1 MTTLLFQSD
10 VDRGDWWGEEL
21 GKRLP
26 GIELRIWPEIGDRE
40 SIDYALVWMPEL
52 GLLRSLPNLKAILS
66 LGAGVDH
73 IFRDPDLPPGVPI
86 ARVVDPELTAR
97 MTEFVLLHVLRYHRQ
112 QPAYD
117 AQQLEP
123 RWRQLHQPAA
133 HDRGVGIM
141 GMGELGADAGRRLAG
156 LDFRVAGW
164 SRSAKEIAGIESFHG
179 ADGLAPFLART
190 EILVC
195 LLPLTPATENM
206 LNADL
211 FAGLPEG
218 AVVIN
223 VARGGHLVEDDLIGA
238 LDSGHLAGATLDV
251 FRDEPLPADH
261 PFWRHPKITVTPHV
275 ASISDPRSAADL
287 IADSIRR
294 VEAGQPPLNVVD
306 PAAGY

>member
-1 MTTLLFQSD
+1 MITVLFQSD

-26 GIELRIWPEIGDRE
+26 GVELRIWPDIGDKAD
-40 SIDYALVWMPEL
+40 IDYALVWMPEL

-117 AQQLEP
+117 AQQIEA

-133 HDRGVGIM
+133 HDRRVGIM
-141 GMGELGADAGRRLAG
+141 GMGELGADAGRRLVD

-164 SRSAKEIAGIESFHG
+164 SRSAKEIAGIEGFHG
-179 ADGLAPFLART
+179 ADGLEPFLART

-195 LLPLTPATENM
+195 LLPLTPATENI
-206 LNADL
+206 LDAAL

-218 AVVIN
+218 AHVLN
-223 VARGGHLVEDDLIGA
+223 VARGGHLVDDDLIAA

-251 FRDEPLPADH
+251 FREEPLPADH

-294 VEAGQPPLNVVD
+294 VEAGQPALNVVD